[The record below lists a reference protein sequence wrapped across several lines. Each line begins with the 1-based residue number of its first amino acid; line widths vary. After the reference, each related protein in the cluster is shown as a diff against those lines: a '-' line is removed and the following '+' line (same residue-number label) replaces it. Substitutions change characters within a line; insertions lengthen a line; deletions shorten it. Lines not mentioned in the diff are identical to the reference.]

1 MSEGEV
7 LMELANC
14 LQTPFLFLFVNAKY
28 LQTVIVGEKN
38 GKL

>member
-1 MSEGEV
+1 
-7 LMELANC
+7 MELANC
-14 LQTPFLFLFVNAKY
+14 LQTPFFLFLFVNAKY